1 MAGVRHYAQLHFIV
15 LLWGFTAILGLL
27 ISIPAV
33 ELVFYRTLLSFLGL
47 FILLYFR
54 KELVI
59 PGRLSSL
66 KFLSTGI
73 LFSVHWIFFFE
84 AARVSNASVTLVGMS
99 TVTLWTALLGP
110 LVTRQKLKIFEVVLG
125 AFIILGIYIVFK
137 ADIKYKTGL
146 IMAMISA
153 ICAAIF
159 MLINSG
165 FTRQYNHFVIM
176 SYEMLGACIT
186 TAFFLPFYKI
196 YLTDGGKLH
205 MIPSSLD
212 WIYILVLAL
221 VCTVYAYSTSI
232 KLMKK
237 FSPYTINLVV
247 NMEPVYGILL
257 ALVIFGDREKMTY
270 SFYMGA
276 FVIIAAVFCY
286 PVLNRILMKKK
297 ISLQNNAN

>member
-1 MAGVRHYAQLHFIV
+1 MAGLRHYAQLHFIV

-27 ISIPAV
+27 IKIPAV

-47 FILLYFR
+47 FILLYAR
-54 KELVI
+54 KDLVN
-59 PGRLSSL
+59 PGGLNSL

-73 LFSVHWIFFFE
+73 LFSAHWIFFFE

-110 LVTRQKLKIFEVVLG
+110 LITKQRLKIFEVILG
-125 AFIILGIYIVFK
+125 AFIVLGIYVVFK
-137 ADIKYKTGL
+137 ADMTYKAGL
-146 IMAMISA
+146 IMAIISA

-165 FTRQYNHFVIM
+165 FTRQHNHFVIM

-186 TAFFLPFYKI
+186 TALFLPFYKI
-196 YLTDGGKLH
+196 FLADGGKLQ
-205 MIPSSLD
+205 MIPSGPD
-212 WIYILVLAL
+212 WVYILVLAL

-247 NMEPVYGILL
+247 NMEPVYGILMAL
-257 ALVIFGDREKMTY
+257 AIFGDKEKMTY
-270 SFYMGA
+270 SFYLGA
-276 FVIIAAVFCY
+276 LIIMAAVFFY
-286 PVLNRILMKKK
+286 PVLNRMMMKK
-297 ISLQNNAN
+297 INQPGGRIF

>member
-1 MAGVRHYAQLHFIV
+1 MAGVKHYAHLHFIV

-27 ISIPAV
+27 INIPAV

-47 FILLYFR
+47 FILLYVR
-54 KELVI
+54 KMFVN
-59 PGRLSSL
+59 PGRLYSL

-73 LFSVHWIFFFE
+73 LFSAHWIFFFE

-110 LVTRQKLKIFEVVLG
+110 LLTRQKLKVFEVVLG
-125 AFIILGIYIVFK
+125 VFIILGIYIVFK
-137 ADIKYKTGL
+137 ADLTYKTGL
-146 IMAMISA
+146 IMAMIAA
-153 ICAAIF
+153 ICAALF

-186 TAFFLPFYKI
+186 TALFLPIYKV
-196 YLTDGGKLH
+196 YLADGGKLH
-205 MIPSSLD
+205 MIPSALD
-212 WIYILVLAL
+212 WIFIFVLAL
-221 VCTVYAYSTSI
+221 VCTVYAYSASI

-237 FSPYTINLVV
+237 FTPYTINLVA

-270 SFYMGA
+270 SFYLGA
-276 FVIIAAVFCY
+276 FIIIAAVFCY

-297 ISLQNNAN
+297 ISLHNVS